1 MYLCRPILTKM
12 KRFFSFLAFSFA
24 VIFGNAQAPAGYYT
38 PANGLTGAPLKTALK
53 NIITANHNPGSYAGL
68 WIAYQTTDLDNA
80 PGSGLE
86 NDGSILDIYSEN
98 PNGSDPY
105 NYTIT
110 TNQCGGSGY
119 NSESD
124 CYNRE
129 HIVPQSLFNEASP
142 MVSDIHF
149 IRATDGYVNNIR
161 SSYPFGMVGTAD
173 YTSNNG
179 SKKGTSASPGYNGI
193 VFEPINAFK
202 GDVARMIFYFVTRYE
217 TQLSGFSSG
226 NMLGNSA
233 YPGLQTWELNQLL
246 AWHNA
251 DPVSPIEILRNNA
264 SYTYQG
270 NRNPFIDN
278 PSYANDIWA
287 NLSNDTQSPSAPTN
301 LIATGTTVNS
311 ASLSWTASTDNVG
324 VAAYNIYVN
333 GTFHSTVTGTT
344 ATVSGL
350 ASGTTFSFYV
360 IATDASGN
368 LSPQSNVVQATT
380 TTDTQAPTAPTNLAV
395 NATSSNSASLSWTAS
410 TDNIAVTGYAIYVN
424 GTFYSTVT
432 GTMATVSGLSP
443 STTYSFYV
451 IATDAANNVSPQSNT
466 ATGTTTAPPP
476 AGGSC
481 GTEDFTTIPANAS
494 NYAARTWTNNGIT
507 WNATDARTDQTIN
520 GRALMIRNGNLTS
533 SNIANG
539 IQSLTLT
546 TQLKFSD
553 SPGTLTVLVN
563 GTSVGTIPYSST
575 QTTTTINNINIS
587 GNVIISIVNSNSNRV
602 AMDDLSWTC
611 GALSTKDLII
621 EKKQYQL
628 YPNPVKNHQIFIKGE
643 KLDKIKTAEIYNLNG
658 QLLKKIEKPFLH
670 SNKIEIR
677 ELPKGIY
684 ILKTDEFSTKFI
696 VE

>member
-1 MYLCRPILTKM
+1 M
-12 KRFFSFLAFSFA
+12 
-24 VIFGNAQAPAGYYT
+24 
-38 PANGLTGAPLKTALK
+38 
-53 NIITANHNPGSYAGL
+53 
-68 WIAYQTTDLDNA
+68 
-80 PGSGLE
+80 
-86 NDGSILDIYSEN
+86 
-98 PNGSDPY
+98 
-105 NYTIT
+105 
-110 TNQCGGSGY
+110 
-119 NSESD
+119 
-124 CYNRE
+124 
-129 HIVPQSLFNEASP
+129 
-142 MVSDIHF
+142 
-149 IRATDGYVNNIR
+149 
-161 SSYPFGMVGTAD
+161 
-173 YTSNNG
+173 
-179 SKKGTSASPGYNGI
+179 
-193 VFEPINAFK
+193 
-202 GDVARMIFYFVTRYE
+202 
-217 TQLSGFSSG
+217 
-226 NMLGNSA
+226 
-233 YPGLQTWELNQLL
+233 
-246 AWHNA
+246 
-251 DPVSPIEILRNNA
+251 
-264 SYTYQG
+264 
-270 NRNPFIDN
+270 
-278 PSYANDIWA
+278 
-287 NLSNDTQSPSAPTN
+287 
-301 LIATGTTVNS
+301 
-311 ASLSWTASTDNVG
+311 G